1 MNEQVQTLEQKV
13 QAQEKT
19 IRILSERLEQHIA
32 DDISGFALF
41 EQNIALEHAVEM
53 RTQELELALEEL
65 KAAQTELLHSQKLQ
79 AIGQL
84 ASGIAHE
91 INTPTQY
98 VGNNISFLA
107 ESFTDLMTAI
117 QSCEDL
123 VSVPPEGQSVENCQ
137 NTITSALEEADLDFL
152 REEIPRALGESEK
165 GIRRVAGIVTA
176 MKDFAHPSGGT
187 MQPVDLQ
194 NIIQTTAEISRNEW
208 KLVADLETHFD
219 PQLPAVEG
227 LKDELGQAL
236 LNLIVNAAHAIEDR
250 KQKNDINGLI
260 RITTRHDDEWA
271 EVRIED
277 NGCGI
282 PEQTLPKIFDPFFT
296 TKEVGRGSGQGLAIA
311 YNVVTDKHNGRLD
324 VSSESGKGT
333 VFTIRL
339 PIENTEKEAPSADT

>member
-1 MNEQVQTLEQKV
+1 MTDQVQTLEQKV

-123 VSVPPEGQSVENCQ
+123 VSTPSQEQSVEKCL
-137 NTITSALEEADLDFL
+137 NTITSALEEADFEFL

-165 GIRRVAGIVTA
+165 GIKRVAGIVTA

-187 MQPVDLQ
+187 MQPVDLRS
-194 NIIQTTAEISRNEW
+194 IIQTTAEISRNEW
-208 KLVADLETHFD
+208 KLVADLETQFD
-219 PQLPAVEG
+219 PQLPEVEG

-236 LNLIVNAAHAIEDR
+236 LNLIVNAAHAIEDH
-250 KQKNDINGLI
+250 KKEADIKGVI
-260 RITTRHDDEWA
+260 RITTRQDGEWA
-271 EVRIED
+271 EIQIED

-282 PEQTLPKIFDPFFT
+282 PEETLPKIFDPFFT

-324 VSSESGKGT
+324 VSSESNKGT

-339 PIENTEKEAPSADT
+339 PLENPDKETPSADA

>member
-1 MNEQVQTLEQKV
+1 
-13 QAQEKT
+13 
-19 IRILSERLEQHIA
+19 
-32 DDISGFALF
+32 
-41 EQNIALEHAVEM
+41 
-53 RTQELELALEEL
+53 
-65 KAAQTELLHSQKLQ
+65 
-79 AIGQL
+79 
-84 ASGIAHE
+84 
-91 INTPTQY
+91 
-98 VGNNISFLA
+98 
-107 ESFTDLMTAI
+107 
-117 QSCEDL
+117 L

-339 PIENTEKEAPSADT
+339 PIENTEEEAPSADT